1 VKTDGTGR
9 RPYRRT
15 ASDSLGLA
23 KEQEAT
29 RQGRLDALRSEIE
42 HGATSGPG
50 ISGDQVF
57 ANARQRIADIAAGAA
72 NS

>member
-9 RPYRRT
+9 RPYCRT
-15 ASDSLGLA
+15 ASDSIGLL
-23 KEQEAT
+23 KEQDAM
-29 RQGRLDALRSEIE
+29 RQGRLDALRAEIE

-57 ANARQRIADIAAGAA
+57 ANARKRIAGGAT